1 MSKENP
7 IYKIGRSDGKS
18 SPSSSIITLVLAMSG
33 AVVSL
38 MQTLLVPLLPDL
50 PKLIGVSADDA
61 SWLITATL
69 LASAVATPS
78 LTRLA
83 DMFGKRRMMFFSLTV
98 MMAGSV
104 VGAIAHSLLL
114 LVIARAM
121 QGFAMALIP
130 IGISIMR
137 DELPREKLGS
147 AVALMSGTLGIGAAI
162 GLPLSGFVYSHFGW
176 HAVFWFSTGLA
187 ALSFLGVIWFVPE
200 SKVKT
205 GGHFDLLGAVLL
217 SISLAFLLL
226 AITKGG
232 VWGWS
237 EFPTLG
243 SFLISMVTL
252 LFWIPWEL
260 RTQDPLVDLKT
271 FSNRSVL
278 FTNIAS
284 LLVGFAM
291 YANMLTTTQLLQ
303 ISKVSGYGFG
313 ISVLTAGM
321 ALLPAGLTMVA
332 FAPVSAKITKEYGA
346 ERTLFIGALV
356 LSLGYVARTLLLAH
370 EWEIIAGAV
379 VISAGTAIAYAS
391 MPTLIMGAVPI
402 SETSAA
408 NGVNTVLRTI
418 GTATASAAIASLLSS
433 NMLKI
438 GAQEFPRLGSFR
450 EVYILAAVAAAI
462 SGGVTFLIPR
472 KDKQFQ

>member
-187 ALSFLGVIWFVPE
+187 ALSFLGVICFVPE
-200 SKVKT
+200 SKVK
-205 GGHFDLLGAVLL
+205 LL
-217 SISLAFLLL
+217 SI
-226 AITKGG
+226 G
-232 VWGWS
+232 
-237 EFPTLG
+237 
-243 SFLISMVTL
+243 
-252 LFWIPWEL
+252 
-260 RTQDPLVDLKT
+260 
-271 FSNRSVL
+271 
-278 FTNIAS
+278 
-284 LLVGFAM
+284 
-291 YANMLTTTQLLQ
+291 
-303 ISKVSGYGFG
+303 
-313 ISVLTAGM
+313 
-321 ALLPAGLTMVA
+321 
-332 FAPVSAKITKEYGA
+332 
-346 ERTLFIGALV
+346 
-356 LSLGYVARTLLLAH
+356 
-370 EWEIIAGAV
+370 
-379 VISAGTAIAYAS
+379 
-391 MPTLIMGAVPI
+391 
-402 SETSAA
+402 
-408 NGVNTVLRTI
+408 
-418 GTATASAAIASLLSS
+418 
-433 NMLKI
+433 
-438 GAQEFPRLGSFR
+438 
-450 EVYILAAVAAAI
+450 
-462 SGGVTFLIPR
+462 
-472 KDKQFQ
+472 